1 MTDLAERVREALP
14 ASRVREQRMFGGL
27 AFMLDDRL
35 LVCVQREN
43 ALLVRVARTRD
54 AELMARPGTGRLRMG
69 AKQLDAGWILVDGAA
84 LRARRSAPPPPPRT
98 PPAFVPRP
106 APARPRGRAS
116 PARERQPS

>member
-69 AKQLDAGWILVDGAA
+69 AKQLDDGWILVDGAA
-84 LRARRSAPPPPPRT
+84 LQSDAEVAFWLGEALDQHVAAEGHSAD
-98 PPAFVPRP
+98 
-106 APARPRGRAS
+106 
-116 PARERQPS
+116 E